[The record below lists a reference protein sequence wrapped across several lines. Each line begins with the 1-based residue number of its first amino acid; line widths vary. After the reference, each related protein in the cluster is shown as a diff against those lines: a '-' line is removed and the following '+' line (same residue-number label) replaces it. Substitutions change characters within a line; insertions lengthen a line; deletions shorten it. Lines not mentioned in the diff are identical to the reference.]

1 MSVQVAT
8 SESAA
13 SSVMATPSQESAPTN
28 QETAARPGITTADD
42 LAKLRAE
49 GKPLTL
55 QELKDLNTKVKAYE
69 EMARIEDRLRTLE
82 DRKRTYE
89 AIDTPFDQS
98 KLLTG
103 RLSSSSG
110 HSTHLASYQA
120 SSTPE
125 QDGSDSSDTTY
136 HHLSKRP
143 RYSYSRGIKVTP
155 SYTLTTGSSL
165 REWGDWKRDI
175 ERVFQGDPQTY
186 QTGSQKVLKA
196 LDYLDA
202 SLKSLWYTY
211 SEQKGEINRWSSFV
225 TWTRENIQNG
235 QNATATLYEQ
245 LNAAKLLP
253 ERSPVQFNAYLSA
266 IERDLPQQDDKAS
279 AMAFYSK
286 LTRELKRQFKTS
298 DIAIPETRAQC
309 VAVAQRVW
317 EGLYC
322 SEGRK
327 SQDFK
332 RNDKPYDRT
341 STGSKYPRP
350 DSTRD
355 RKDRYRT
362 SHRREERRSSETSKR
377 NPPDVVCYTCQK
389 PGHYS
394 TSCPQRREHR
404 EHKERRSEAKIQS
417 VQQHPEGASPSP
429 SPSSRTGSEEPTAR
443 SLSPDSDSDSSN

>member
-1 MSVQVAT
+1 MSAQVAT
-8 SESAA
+8 NESGA
-13 SSVMATPSQESAPTN
+13 SVMATSSQESAN
-28 QETAARPGITTADD
+28 QEPAIQPKITTTAELVQLQTKALEK
-42 LAKLRAE
+42 LA
-49 GKPLTL
+49 
-55 QELKDLNTKVKAYE
+55 Q
-69 EMARIEDRLRTLE
+69 IEDRLQVLE
-82 DRKRTYE
+82 GRKRAYE
-89 AIDTPFDQS
+89 AIDTSVDQS
-98 KLLTG
+98 GSVTG
-103 RLSSSSG
+103 RINRPPWATRDPLISSSHHSSSS
-110 HSTHLASYQA
+110 HAHANRASTSREQE
-120 SSTPE
+120 SSSDSDSTPR
-125 QDGSDSSDTTY
+125 
-136 HHLSKRP
+136 HPKRA
-143 RYSYSRGIKVTP
+143 RYSYTRGIKVTP

-196 LDYLDA
+196 LDYLNA

-266 IERDLPQQDDKAS
+266 IERDLPQQDEKAS

-317 EGLYC
+317 EGLY
-322 SEGRK
+322 SNEK
-327 SQDFK
+327 EK
-332 RNDKPYDRT
+332 EPYRNPRPGT
-341 STGSKYPRP
+341 SSYEHRHVSTSSKYPRP
-350 DSTRD
+350 DSRRD

-362 SHRREERRSSETSKR
+362 NHRREERTSSEKPRGSQP
-377 NPPDVVCYTCQK
+377 NIICYNCQE
-389 PGHYS
+389 PGHYA
-394 TSCPQRREHR
+394 TSCPRRK

-429 SPSSRTGSEEPTAR
+429 SPSPSSRTGSEEPTAR
-443 SLSPDSDSDSSN
+443 NLSPDSDSDSSN

>member
-1 MSVQVAT
+1 MSAQIAT
-8 SESAA
+8 SESGAFI
-13 SSVMATPSQESAPTN
+13 MATSSQESAN
-28 QETAARPGITTADD
+28 QEPAIQPKITTTAELVKLQTKALEK
-42 LAKLRAE
+42 LA
-49 GKPLTL
+49 
-55 QELKDLNTKVKAYE
+55 Q
-69 EMARIEDRLRTLE
+69 IEDRLQALE
-82 DRKRTYE
+82 GRKRSYE
-89 AIDTPFDQS
+89 AIDTSVDQS
-98 KLLTG
+98 GSITG
-103 RLSSSSG
+103 RIDRPPWARDPLISSSHHSSSS
-110 HSTHLASYQA
+110 HAHANRASTSREQE
-120 SSTPE
+120 SS
-125 QDGSDSSDTTY
+125 SDSDNTPR
-136 HHLSKRP
+136 HPKRA
-143 RYSYSRGIKVTP
+143 RYSYARGIKITP

-175 ERVFQGDPQTY
+175 ERVYQGDPQTY
-186 QTGSQKVLKA
+186 QTGSQKILKA

-245 LNAAKLLP
+245 LNSAKQLP

-317 EGLYC
+317 EGLYG
-322 SEGRK
+322 SEGRRSQRDTK
-327 SQDFK
+327 S
-332 RNDKPYDRT
+332 YDRT
-341 STGSKYPRP
+341 NASTDISTSSKYPRP
-350 DSTRD
+350 DSRRD

-362 SHRREERRSSETSKR
+362 SHRREERTSSEKPRGSQPNIT
-377 NPPDVVCYTCQK
+377 CYNCQE
-389 PGHYS
+389 PGHYA
-394 TSCPQRREHR
+394 TSCPKRR

-417 VQQHPEGASPSP
+417 VQQHPEGASPS
-429 SPSSRTGSEEPTAR
+429 SSSRTGSEEPMAQNL
-443 SLSPDSDSDSSN
+443 SLDSDSDSSN